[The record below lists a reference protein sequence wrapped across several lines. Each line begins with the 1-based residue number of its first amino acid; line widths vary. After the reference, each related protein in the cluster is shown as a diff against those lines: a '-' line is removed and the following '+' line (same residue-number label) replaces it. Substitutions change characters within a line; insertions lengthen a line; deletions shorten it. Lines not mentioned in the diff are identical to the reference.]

1 MNIVMLE
8 PLQIPNELLSV
19 LTGPLNK
26 AGHVVVPCHKPLSLT
41 EKKERIR
48 EADILLIANSPLTG
62 EILQE
67 ARQLKYIS
75 VAFTGTDH
83 VDKAV
88 CAEKGIKLSNA
99 SGYATKDVAELTVAM
114 MIALLRDVKAA
125 DARLR
130 AGGTKAG
137 LVAHRLQGKTVGIL
151 GTGAIGLQVARLL
164 TAFGCRVIATS
175 RSLRQEAQEM
185 GISYVSLDQLL
196 AQSDILSLHT
206 PLTEQTRHFL
216 NRERIAQMKRGAFLV
231 NCARGPVVDSAA
243 LAEALHSGHLSGAA
257 LDVFDVE
264 PPVPQEDPL
273 LSAPNT
279 LLTPHIAYF
288 TEESM
293 EDRAAIAFDNITKY
307 LAGDWVR
314 QVPIT

>member
-1 MNIVMLE
+1 MRGENMNIVMLE
-8 PLQIPNELLSV
+8 PLQISNELLSV

-26 AGHVVVPCHKPLSLT
+26 AGHVVVPCHKPLSLA

-48 EADILLIANSPLTG
+48 EADILLIANAPLTG

-83 VDKAV
+83 VDKAI
-88 CAEKGIKLSNA
+88 CAEKGIKISNA

-125 DARLR
+125 DARVR
-130 AGGTKAG
+130 AGGTKGG
-137 LVAHRLQGKTVGIL
+137 LMAHRLQGKTVGIL

-175 RSLRQEAQEM
+175 RSQRQEAREM
-185 GISYVSLDQLL
+185 GINYVSPDQLL

-216 NRERIAQMKRGAFLV
+216 NRERIAQMKKGAFLV
-231 NCARGPVVDSAA
+231 NCARGQVVDSVA
-243 LAEALHSGHLSGAA
+243 LAEALHSGHLAGAA

-264 PPVPQEDPL
+264 PPIPAEDPL
-273 LSAPNT
+273 LTAPNT

-293 EDRAAIAFDNITKY
+293 EDRAAIAFDNIAKF
-307 LAGDWVR
+307 LAGEWVR
-314 QVPIT
+314 